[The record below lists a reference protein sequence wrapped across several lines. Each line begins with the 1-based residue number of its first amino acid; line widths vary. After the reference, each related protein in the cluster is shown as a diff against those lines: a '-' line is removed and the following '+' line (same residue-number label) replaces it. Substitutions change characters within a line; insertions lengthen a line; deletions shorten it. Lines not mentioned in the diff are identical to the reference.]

1 MKTKV
6 RQMVTRGGNP
16 APNQFLL
23 YTPEGTYF
31 QSYNSII
38 AFRDNNNKVKLD
50 NNAWNYSR
58 TTSIYRST
66 FLLGESTDE
75 TKDKILSGEYLLTN
89 LN

>member
-1 MKTKV
+1 MCI
-6 RQMVTRGGNP
+6 RDRGNP

-38 AFRDNNNKVKLD
+38 AFRDSNNKVQLD

-66 FLLGESTDE
+66 FLLGEGTDE
-75 TKDKILSGEYLLTN
+75 TKSKILSGEYQLTD

>member
-1 MKTKV
+1 MKYKV
-6 RQMVTRGGNP
+6 RQMITRGGNP

-38 AFRDNNNKVKLD
+38 AFRPKNGKVQLD

-58 TTSIYRST
+58 TTSKYRGV
-66 FLLGESTDE
+66 FLFENTHE
-75 TKDKILSGEYLLTN
+75 TKDKILSGEYELTN

>member
-38 AFRDNNNKVKLD
+38 AFRDHNNKVQLD
-50 NNAWNYSR
+50 NNAWNYSK
-58 TTSIYRST
+58 TTSLYRST
-66 FLLGESTDE
+66 FLSGESTDE
-75 TKDKILSGEYLLTN
+75 TKSKILSGEYQLTN

>member
-1 MKTKV
+1 MKYKV

-38 AFRDNNNKVKLD
+38 AFRDSNNKVQLD

-66 FLLGESTDE
+66 FLLGEGTDE
-75 TKDKILSGEYLLTN
+75 TKSKILSGEYQLTN